1 MPISTGSSKRYVVLP
16 SYGIAGKAM
25 QASIFQSGSGTS
37 LARELGARVAHM
49 AAGSLTRRL
58 GLTALAA
65 TATSEPDALEAS
77 HFRVLSQRFADG
89 PAVVS
94 MTEAA
99 RLAFQAAYPDLRVL
113 PMTRYHLPG
122 MVPRRNRAAVTAGG
136 IPTGMS
142 AVNGS
147 GQVFLN
153 DGKQQL
159 LRTLNGPTSQRGKG
173 VRIGVVDTGI
183 DAGHPALNRNVTVL
197 RCLIPEVEPT
207 AGGPVNWGHAAAGR
221 AGHGTHVAG
230 ILAAEQGHGGP
241 SGVAPEASLISYRV
255 FPDSATGPQA
265 AENAVIIDSI
275 RAAIEDDCHIINLSL
290 EGASLKEDGVRS
302 AISDAWNQGVLCI
315 AAAGNGWGMPV
326 SYPAALPHCVAVTA
340 VGRDGAFP
348 ALPEFQS
355 LATNQRSIIDP
366 TIFLAAFSNFG
377 PRVQFTAPGHAIVST
392 FPGNQW
398 WYDSGTSMAAPFVA
412 GILARLLS
420 DTPAV
425 MGMFG
430 DAQRSAAMLQLLVG
444 RATVLRLPQRAQEG
458 YGLPL

>member
-1 MPISTGSSKRYVVLP
+1 
-16 SYGIAGKAM
+16 M

-37 LARELGARVAHM
+37 LALELGARVAHTS
-49 AAGSLTRRL
+49 AAALMRRP
-58 GLTALAA
+58 GLAALAA
-65 TATSEPDALEAS
+65 SATGEPAALEAS

-99 RLAFQAAYPDLRVL
+99 RLAFHAAYPDLRVL
-113 PMTRYHLPG
+113 PVTRYHLPG
-122 MVPRRNRAAVTAGG
+122 MAPRRNKTAVAAGG
-136 IPTGMS
+136 MPIGMS
-142 AVNGS
+142 AVNGN

-159 LRTLNGPTSQRGKG
+159 LRTLDGPSSQRGKG

-183 DAGHPALNRNVTVL
+183 DAGHPALNRSVTIL
-197 RCLIPEVEPT
+197 RCLIPDVVPT
-207 AGGPVNWGHAAAGR
+207 AGGPVNWGPAAVGR

-255 FPDSATGPQA
+255 FPDSETGPQA
-265 AENAVIIDSI
+265 AENAVVIDSI
-275 RAAIEDDCHIINLSL
+275 RAAIEDDCQIINLSL

-302 AISDAWNQGVLCI
+302 AISDAWNQGVICI

-340 VGRDGAFP
+340 IGRDGAFP
-348 ALPEFQS
+348 VVPEFQR
-355 LATNQRSIIDP
+355 LATNQRSTIDP

-392 FPGNQW
+392 FPGGQW

-425 MGMFG
+425 LGMFG
-430 DAQRSAAMLQLLVG
+430 GAERSAAMLQLLVG
-444 RATVLRLPQRAQEG
+444 SAIVLQLPQRAQEG